1 MELSSVLGR
10 LCIHGDDGN
19 PDQKTFFCFWSITF
33 LGSVQQLHFSTRE
46 SRGERVFWM
55 QEIKSPGADASAR
68 EIPASPPQKL
78 PAAPSSPHPCN
89 SEVCLWFFDA
99 ATSLA
104 HSLSSA
110 LWVYLWQ
117 IIEPRGTWFQWRL
130 LCFSGKSRRE
140 RALRRRQL
148 SVEGGNGAE
157 LLPCSLAAIDQ
168 RFSCCATP
176 TTARILPLPCPGI
189 NTKVRK

>member
-10 LCIHGDDGN
+10 LCIHGDGDN
-19 PDQKTFFCFWSITF
+19 PDQKTFSLLIYHFPRLRPTTTLWHAGITRRAR
-33 LGSVQQLHFSTRE
+33 LLNAGDEVARCRRIRACD
-46 SRGERVFWM
+46 SRL
-55 QEIKSPGADASAR
+55 AAS
-68 EIPASPPQKL
+68 E
-78 PAAPSSPHPCN
+78 APSSPYPCN

-130 LCFSGKSRRE
+130 LCFSGKSQRE